1 MDATIHQN
9 MQDLIAVRRLLLHAS
24 ELEARKKDPHAKVK
38 SLKDAYEEDQVSL
51 SGESLSVDAPKTS
64 PGKVENENIQLKDL
78 IQQLGLIQNNQ

>member
-38 SLKDAYEEDQVSL
+38 SLKGAYIED
-51 SGESLSVDAPKTS
+51 
-64 PGKVENENIQLKDL
+64 
-78 IQQLGLIQNNQ
+78 